1 MKTMRWSVA
10 LVVLAALVSPP
21 VALEQ
26 SQAAQASL
34 GINGQP
40 GQATVIQVDGRSYV
54 DVEALAR
61 IANGSLDFHGKQIML
76 WLPGNARTSAPPAAA
91 ASAPAMDQARFSKE
105 FLRAGIEETTSLRE
119 WRSVLQAVVQNSYP
133 ISAEW
138 MSNYS
143 SAAQRNLRMMELAAT
158 TDADRSALQL
168 IRNLTG
174 KMQQLS
180 DEVIATR
187 KNVSYIDP
195 AMLDNDALNQQVM
208 ACGHSLTA
216 MAAAGTFQDDGT
228 CH

>member
-1 MKTMRWSVA
+1 MRATTRWSTVLLLA
-10 LVVLAALVSPP
+10 VLVMPLNAFQQKQVP
-21 VALEQ
+21 
-26 SQAAQASL
+26 QATL

-54 DVEALAR
+54 ELESLAR
-61 IANGSLDFHGKQIML
+61 LANGSLDFSGSQIML
-76 WLPGNARTSAPPAAA
+76 WLPGKPRGSAPPAP
-91 ASAPAMDQARFSKE
+91 APKADKIDQSQLSKE

-138 MSNYS
+138 MSSYS
-143 SAAQRNLRMMELAAT
+143 SNAQRNLRMMELAAT
-158 TDADRSALQL
+158 TDADRSTLQL
-168 IRNLTG
+168 VRNLTS

-180 DEVIATR
+180 DKIIATR
-187 KNVSYIDP
+187 QNVSYIDP
-195 AMLDNDALNQQVM
+195 AMLDNDALNQQIM

-216 MAAAGTFQDDGT
+216 MAAAGTFEDDGS

>member
-1 MKTMRWSVA
+1 MRMATRWSTA
-10 LVVLAALVSPP
+10 GLVLALLAMPSVAYQQKP
-21 VALEQ
+21 VTQ
-26 SQAAQASL
+26 L
-34 GINGQP
+34 GINGQR

-54 DVEALAR
+54 DLEALAR
-61 IANGSLDFHGKQIML
+61 IANGSLDFHGTQIML
-76 WLPGNARTSAPPAAA
+76 WLPGNARGAAPPAAK
-91 ASAPAMDQARFSKE
+91 PKEDKIDQTQFSKE

-158 TDADRSALQL
+158 TDADRSALGL
-168 IRNLTG
+168 IRNLTS

-180 DEVIATR
+180 DKIIATR
-187 KNVSYIDP
+187 QNVAYIDP
-195 AMLDNDALNQQVM
+195 AMLDNDALNQQIM